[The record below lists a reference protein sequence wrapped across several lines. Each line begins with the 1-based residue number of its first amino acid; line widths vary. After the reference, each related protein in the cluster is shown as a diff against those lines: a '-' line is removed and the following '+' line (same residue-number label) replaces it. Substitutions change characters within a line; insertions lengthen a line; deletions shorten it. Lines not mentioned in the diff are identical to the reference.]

1 MIKEYKDERINKLI
15 KESFERA
22 IKDDEWNIRE
32 LSEWNY
38 LYTCIDKIL
47 EFVESGYSKEIYVNR
62 NMWHILQDT
71 FFEICDLYNVDI
83 IASEKVSERE
93 LLIKK
98 RERKE
103 ITSELRT
110 YLKNVC
116 NYLNNIKGHITD
128 NEIRFLLECI
138 DNRQYHITSEM
149 VEELSCYVEND
160 MQDEFV
166 EKLLKIEMENRI

>member
-1 MIKEYKDERINKLI
+1 
-15 KESFERA
+15 
-22 IKDDEWNIRE
+22 
-32 LSEWNY
+32 
-38 LYTCIDKIL
+38 
-47 EFVESGYSKEIYVNR
+47 
-62 NMWHILQDT
+62 MWHILQDT
-71 FFEICDLYNVDI
+71 FFEIFDLYNVDI
-83 IASEKVSERE
+83 IASKKVSERE

-116 NYLNNIKGHITD
+116 NYLNNIKGYITD

-138 DNRQYHITSEM
+138 DNRRYHITSEM

-166 EKLLKIEMENRI
+166 EKRNGE